1 MNRYNKTKISKI
13 PKGHRYYVNIKYP
26 QIPLDN
32 TDLYVI
38 TSRGDRF
45 DTLANKF
52 YGDESLWWVISSS
65 NQSLPQNSIFI
76 PQGTQIRI
84 PRNYSSIV
92 KKFNNQIF

>member
-1 MNRYNKTKISKI
+1 MNRYNKTRIA
-13 PKGHRYYVNIKYP
+13 
-26 QIPLDN
+26 N

-84 PRNYSSIV
+84 PRNYSLIV
-92 KKFNNQIF
+92 KKFINQIF